1 MTLNGTWFTQFANGI
16 HVTQSHLAFCIRR
29 SSFSVQHS
37 AKYLLPNW
45 SHSLLEPNGPLS
57 LPNVLACSFQSF
69 LPINC
74 YRTVWGWQT
83 IKDVIR
89 LHMHSQPLPV
99 PPSTPLDLHW
109 PGTVHLQMRVQA
121 LPPISNFIDDL
132 CTSWENNPITSKH
145 CHIAG

>member
-1 MTLNGTWFTQFANGI
+1 MEPDSLSLRTATTKLKVIWHFAFGD
-16 HVTQSHLAFCIRR
+16 L
-29 SSFSVQHS
+29 HS
-37 AKYLLPNW
+37 AFSILQNTSYRTEVIPKYLM
-45 SHSLLEPNGPLS
+45 EPNGPLS

-109 PGTVHLQMRVQA
+109 PGTVHLRMRVQT